1 MGRAMDDMDFLTDS
15 KVDLSRLSRARV
27 RRVLE
32 DGTVSIAGP
41 AGTTELLCDVLES
54 GGGKPRLKAGD
65 AVLVWRPEDDERR
78 GVVLGRIGRAESP
91 VDADLPD
98 EIVVEAGK
106 KLTIRCG
113 EGSITLREDGK
124 VLIKG
129 IDLVSHAKR
138 SNRVKGGSVGI
149 N

>member
-1 MGRAMDDMDFLTDS
+1 MDQIDFLTDAR
-15 KVDLSRLSRARV
+15 VEASRISRARV
-27 RRVLE
+27 VRLLD
-32 DGTVSIAGP
+32 DGTVSVTGRAEE
-41 AGTTELLCDVLES
+41 TELLCDVLETS
-54 GGGKPRLKAGD
+54 GQATRLEAGD
-65 AVLVWRPEDDERR
+65 QVLVWRPQDEEER
-78 GVVLGRIGRAESP
+78 GVVLGRIGRAASP
-91 VDADLPD
+91 ADAGLPD

-113 EGSITLREDGK
+113 AGAITLREDGK

-138 SNRVKGGSVGI
+138 TNRVKGGSVGI